1 MTCSTPDF
9 PVLHYLPELAKI
21 HIHWFRDAIQPSHH
35 PLLLLPSIFPSIRA
49 FSNEL
54 ALLQY
59 SGASSSASVFPT
71 NILGWGLKGLE
82 EWTQIGIW
90 ELLKSSLN
98 KWSSVSIRQ
107 ESAQIESREAVF
119 LSVVSGAARSESE
132 WETSLMAMNSG
143 STAKHSQPIRGMHSR
158 VRTTMN
164 SEKWKVKV
172 KSLSRVQLCDPVDC
186 SPPGSSVHGILQARI
201 LKWVAIS
208 FSRGSSQPSD
218 RTRVSCIA
226 GRHFILWA
234 TNSESTAKH
243 SQPIRGIHSRV
254 RTTIW
259 LNAGGGAS
267 ACLPAR
273 VCIDDL
279 WGRKSRGIWQEKKVF
294 RSGQK

>member
-119 LSVVSGAARSESE
+119 LSVVSDAARSESE
-132 WETSLMAMNSG
+132 WETSLMAMNSE

-172 KSLSRVQLCDPVDC
+172 KSLSRVQLFETPWTVARQAPLSMGFSRQEYWSGLPFPFPGDLLNPVIE
-186 SPPGSSVHGILQARI
+186 PGSPALQADALSSEPPR
-201 LKWVAIS
+201 KPS
-208 FSRGSSQPSD
+208 FSNI
-218 RTRVSCIA
+218 C
-226 GRHFILWA
+226 W
-234 TNSESTAKH
+234 
-243 SQPIRGIHSRV
+243 
-254 RTTIW
+254 
-259 LNAGGGAS
+259 
-267 ACLPAR
+267 
-273 VCIDDL
+273 
-279 WGRKSRGIWQEKKVF
+279 
-294 RSGQK
+294 